1 MSEEQLVITAA
12 NLSAIESSLSS
23 LNDNISTVSGQVN
36 EVGRELVSTKTELEN
51 LVQKFDDFLQADQM
65 AKNLQLAD
73 TRIINV
79 RQELATTFG
88 HYDTVRRHTTGILQ
102 AADLS
107 FVRKETITLATE
119 QLMLD
124 APRYWLAPALVALA
138 AWLADNR
145 PLAERALSA
154 ALSRDDRKVSL
165 FFALVTRRGARHVA
179 SRQWLDRYFA
189 QQDCRALDRETVVL
203 LDAVAYGVFGVE
215 GRSQCATRMKEWL
228 ADLGAAIGFV
238 DKQRQQWSAALRLK
252 LPKIPVAEYPY
263 LRKQS
268 PDWPA
273 LESALA
279 GARLHAQ
286 LAAWSAKIF
295 TGEIHVPPQ
304 IAVAVDDLLD
314 KLVVDFDDE
323 ELPLRRKEKEL
334 QLIIEE
340 NGDKLAAQKRFD
352 LDKEA
357 LEQTVDFTQLLTN
370 AALNPE
376 TAGATLATQRM
387 AIALS
392 REWIIAAHDELT
404 AQNRAATPIDVKLAI
419 DGWSGTSRDGSNEGE
434 LVASLARHS
443 LAKQTAAVAAVKLTP
458 VHWGAV
464 LLGFALL
471 FAGWPFPAVL
481 GIAAIAWVGWVYF
494 GLDKRRTAIIAQQ
507 TADRENDTKLL
518 RATLAEL
525 VDWRKDYAKAD
536 AEAEQVRAS
545 LAAANPEEHLQTRYE
560 SGRAVS

>member
-1 MSEEQLVITAA
+1 MSEQLAISAA
-12 NLSAIESSLSS
+12 NLAVIESSLSA
-23 LNDNISTVSGQVN
+23 LNNNISTVSGQVT
-36 EVGRELVSTKTELEN
+36 EVGRELVSTKSELEN
-51 LVQKFDDFLQADQM
+51 LVQEFHTFVQADLK
-65 AKNLQLAD
+65 AKELQLAD

-79 RQELATTFG
+79 RQELAKTFG

-124 APRYWLAPALVALA
+124 APRYWLAPALVALS
-138 AWLADNR
+138 AWLADSR

-165 FFALVTRRGARHVA
+165 FFALITRRGGRHLA

-189 QQDCRALDRETVVL
+189 QQDCRALDRETVIL
-203 LDAVAYGVFGVE
+203 LDAVAYGIFGAE
-215 GRSQCATRMKEWL
+215 GRAQCAARMKEWL
-228 ADLGAAIGFV
+228 TDLGAAAGFI
-238 DKQRQQWSAALRLK
+238 DLQRQRWSAALRFM
-252 LPKIPVAEYPY
+252 LPRIPGTEYPY
-263 LRKQS
+263 LRRQC
-268 PDWPA
+268 PDWSS
-273 LESALA
+273 LEPALA

-286 LAAWSAKIF
+286 VAAWSARIF

-304 IAVAVDDLLD
+304 VAVAVDDLLD
-314 KLVVDFDDE
+314 KLVARFDDE
-323 ELPLRRKEKEL
+323 ELPLRRDERKL
-334 QLIIEE
+334 ALIIEE
-340 NGDKLAAQKRFD
+340 NGDKLAAEKRFD

-392 REWIIAAHDELT
+392 REWIIAAHDEIS
-404 AQNRAATPIDVKLAI
+404 AQNRAATPLEVKLAI
-419 DGWSGTSRDGSNEGE
+419 GNWSGTSRDGSNEGE

-458 VHWGAV
+458 IHWGAV
-464 LLGFALL
+464 VLGVVLL

-494 GLDKRRTAIIAQQ
+494 GLEKRRTAIIAQH
-507 TADRENDTKLL
+507 TAGRENDTKLL

-560 SGRAVS
+560 SGRAIS